1 MSRRTLLTCF
11 REQPRCYS
19 PRRISAS
26 RFGRVCGGYSSC
38 GQVEGGE
45 GSAIDLSM
53 VLSGVTDAL
62 AMLLVETMPTSP
74 KDRREVADQVRRQL
88 IVTVNR
94 FAEMKAAGDWDGW
107 GMAKIG
113 APN

>member
-1 MSRRTLLTCF
+1 VSNPEAKARAEYRL
-11 REQPRCYS
+11 
-19 PRRISAS
+19 
-26 RFGRVCGGYSSC
+26 RVSEGCLEAIHRA

-88 IVTVNR
+88 IVTANR

-107 GMAKIG
+107 DVTEIG
-113 APN
+113 TMN